1 MAKKH
6 YRNYRFWIEKTRGF
20 RTASTAKL
28 FPVHCKMPAIEPGDT
43 IRLAAQDLTKAIQN
57 RNKQAPINLQHKHT
71 EELRQLA
78 DIFNQATTSQ
88 DEEEP
93 SERVAKPSTS
103 HDPTA
108 QEVLRS
114 QPRIH
119 QRVTRRNTPMPEVI
133 EESFE
138 NEVLEE
144 KENIQ
149 PNPTPVQRV
158 GRPRRTIAQYK
169 RDKQLLQDATP
180 APFPM
185 PITQDDEINAVIRE
199 LPHMATMRTP

>member
-1 MAKKH
+1 
-6 YRNYRFWIEKTRGF
+6 
-20 RTASTAKL
+20 
-28 FPVHCKMPAIEPGDT
+28 
-43 IRLAAQDLTKAIQN
+43 
-57 RNKQAPINLQHKHT
+57 
-71 EELRQLA
+71 
-78 DIFNQATTSQ
+78 
-88 DEEEP
+88 
-93 SERVAKPSTS
+93 
-103 HDPTA
+103 
-108 QEVLRS
+108 
-114 QPRIH
+114 
-119 QRVTRRNTPMPEVI
+119 MPEVI

-144 KENIQ
+144 KENQ